1 MSKMLKLGPAMLLGL
16 LLAGCTSTITNL
28 TPSKQPRNDTG
39 LYPIEVAWDSREQV
53 VRPESLTPFVI
64 VEFEAYKMR
73 PTLGM
78 QNRWETTI
86 PVPTDKTVVPYH
98 FRVDYHYNS
107 YGQPKPGSKLSQGY
121 KLEITDK

>member
-1 MSKMLKLGPAMLLGL
+1 MNKMLKLGPVLLLGA

-28 TPSKQPRNDTG
+28 TPSRQARNASG

-53 VRPESLTPFVI
+53 VRPESLTPYVV
-64 VEFEAYKMR
+64 VEFESYKMH

-78 QNRWETTI
+78 KNRWETAI
-86 PVPTDKTVVPYH
+86 PVPAGQTVIPYH
-98 FRVDYHYNS
+98 FRVDYEYNS
-107 YGQPKPGSKLSQGY
+107 YGKPKPSSKLSQGY